1 MPRKNQFICYLFCT
15 SYALSYL
22 CQVFNIQYYIVIG
35 NMWIDVLWIIAGLI
49 LILVGS
55 DWLVDGASGVARK
68 YGISEFIIGMTIVG
82 IGTSMP
88 ELVSSLISAIQGHGD
103 MALGNVT
110 GSNICNI
117 LLILGV
123 TALISPIKYTP
134 SNIRKDIPFAILVS
148 LLLIVMLYNGFG
160 LFGKMGAPGIS
171 RRDSCYLL
179 LIFMVFMIDSF
190 KSAKNNTDEESE
202 ETQKPMP
209 IVKALLLIVL
219 GLAGLIFG
227 GQVFVDHT
235 VSIAE
240 RFQVS
245 EAFISITLM
254 AVGTSLPEL
263 ATCIV
268 AAMKGKNQLA
278 LGNIIGSNIFNI
290 SLIIGTSAAISPFEI
305 QTISTVDMIMVVVA
319 ALLLWVASFTF
330 KKKRLDRIEG
340 GLFLLVYAAYIIY
353 LSMNIQA

>member
-1 MPRKNQFICYLFCT
+1 
-15 SYALSYL
+15 
-22 CQVFNIQYYIVIG
+22 
-35 NMWIDVLWIIAGLI
+35 MWIDILWIVAGLV

-55 DWLVDGASGVARK
+55 DWLVEGASGVARK
-68 YGISEFIIGMTIVG
+68 YGISEFVIGMTIVG

-123 TALISPIKYTP
+123 TALISPIKYTK
-134 SNIRKDIPFAILVS
+134 SNIRKDIPFAILAS
-148 LLLIVMLYNGFG
+148 LFLMLMLYNDFG
-160 LFGKMGAPGIS
+160 LFGEMGTPGIS
-171 RRDSCYLL
+171 RSDALYLL
-179 LIFMVFMIDSF
+179 GIFGVFMIDSF
-190 KSAKNNTDEESE
+190 KSAKNGNDEEE
-202 ETQKPMP
+202 GNVKPMP
-209 IVKALLLIVL
+209 MVKALVFIVL
-219 GLAGLIFG
+219 GLAGLVFG

-240 RFQVS
+240 KFHVS

-268 AAMKGKNQLA
+268 AAMKGQNQLA
-278 LGNIIGSNIFNI
+278 LGNVIGSNIFNI
-290 SLIIGTSAAISPFEI
+290 SLILGSSAVISPFEI
-305 QTISTVDMIMVVVA
+305 QTISTVDMVVVIVA
-319 ALLLWVASFTF
+319 IVLLWLAAFTF
-330 KKKRLDRIEG
+330 KKRMLDRVEG
-340 GLFLLVYAAYIIY
+340 AIFLLCYIGYIVY
-353 LSMNIQA
+353 LTMNV

>member
-1 MPRKNQFICYLFCT
+1 
-15 SYALSYL
+15 
-22 CQVFNIQYYIVIG
+22 
-35 NMWIDVLWIIAGLI
+35 MWIDILWIVAGLV

-55 DWLVDGASGVARK
+55 DWLVEGASGVARK
-68 YGISEFIIGMTIVG
+68 YGISEFVIGMTIVG

-123 TALISPIKYTP
+123 TALISPIKYTR

-148 LLLIVMLYNGFG
+148 LFLMVMLYNSFG
-160 LFGKMGAPGIS
+160 LFGEMGTPGIS
-171 RRDSCYLL
+171 RVDALYLL
-179 LIFMVFMIDSF
+179 LIFAVFMIDSF
-190 KSAKNNTDEESE
+190 KSAKNGAEEE
-202 ETQKPMP
+202 EASVKPMP
-209 IVKALLLIVL
+209 MGKAIIFILL

-240 RFQVS
+240 RFHVS

-263 ATCIV
+263 ATCVV

-278 LGNIIGSNIFNI
+278 LGNVIGSNIFNI
-290 SLIIGTSAAISPFEI
+290 ALIIGTSAAISPFEI
-305 QTISTVDMIMVVVA
+305 QSISTVDMAMVIVA
-319 ALLLWVASFTF
+319 AVLLWLAAFTF
-330 KKKRLDRIEG
+330 KKKKLDRVEG
-340 GLFLLVYAAYIIY
+340 VIFLLAYIAYITY
-353 LSMNIQA
+353 LSMNM

>member
-1 MPRKNQFICYLFCT
+1 
-15 SYALSYL
+15 
-22 CQVFNIQYYIVIG
+22 
-35 NMWIDVLWIIAGLI
+35 MWIDILWIVAGLV

-55 DWLVDGASGVARK
+55 DWLVEGASGVARK
-68 YGISEFIIGMTIVG
+68 YGISEFVIGMTIVG

-123 TALISPIKYTP
+123 TALISPIKYTK
-134 SNIRKDIPFAILVS
+134 SNIRKDIPFAILAS
-148 LLLIVMLYNGFG
+148 LFLMLMLYNSFG
-160 LFGKMGAPGIS
+160 LFGEMGTPGIS
-171 RRDSCYLL
+171 RSDALYLL
-179 LIFMVFMIDSF
+179 VIFGVFMIDSF
-190 KSAKNNTDEESE
+190 KSAKNGIDEEE
-202 ETQKPMP
+202 ENVKPMP
-209 IVKALLLIVL
+209 MVKALVFIVL
-219 GLAGLIFG
+219 GLAGLVFG

-240 RFQVS
+240 KFHVS

-268 AAMKGKNQLA
+268 AAMKGQNQLA
-278 LGNIIGSNIFNI
+278 LGNVIGSNIFNI
-290 SLIIGTSAAISPFEI
+290 SLILGSSAVISPFEI
-305 QTISTVDMIMVVVA
+305 QTISTVDMVVVIVA
-319 ALLLWVASFTF
+319 IVLLWLAAFTF
-330 KKKRLDRIEG
+330 KKRMLDRVEG
-340 GLFLLVYAAYIIY
+340 AIFLLCYIGYIVY
-353 LSMNIQA
+353 LTMNV

>member
-1 MPRKNQFICYLFCT
+1 MLLDI
-15 SYALSYL
+15 
-22 CQVFNIQYYIVIG
+22 
-35 NMWIDVLWIIAGLI
+35 LWIVAGLVM
-49 LILVGS
+49 ILVGS

-88 ELVSSLISAIQGHGD
+88 ELVSSVISAIGGHGD

-123 TALISPIKYTP
+123 TALISPIAYTK
-134 SNIRKDIPFAILVS
+134 SNVRKDLPFAILVS
-148 LLLIVMLYNGFG
+148 LFLLLLLYNGFG
-160 LFGKMGAPGIS
+160 LFGGAPGIS
-171 RRDSCYLL
+171 RVDALYLL
-179 LIFMVFMIDSF
+179 LVFVVFMIDSF
-190 KSAKNNTDEESE
+190 KSSKSGADGEEGDV
-202 ETQKPMP
+202 KPMP
-209 IVKALLLIVL
+209 MGKAILLIAV

-227 GQVFVDHT
+227 GQFFVDHT

-240 RFQVS
+240 RFHVS

-263 ATCIV
+263 ATCVV
-268 AAMKGKNQLA
+268 AAMKDKNQLA

-290 SLIIGTSAAISPFEI
+290 SLIIGASAAISPFEI
-305 QTISTVDMIMVVVA
+305 QSISAVDMAMVMVSIVMLWLA
-319 ALLLWVASFTF
+319 AFTF
-330 KKKRLDRIEG
+330 KRRKLDRIEG
-340 GLFLLVYAAYIIY
+340 VIFLLAYVGYIAY
-353 LSMNIQA
+353 LATNI

>member
-1 MPRKNQFICYLFCT
+1 MDI
-15 SYALSYL
+15 
-22 CQVFNIQYYIVIG
+22 
-35 NMWIDVLWIIAGLI
+35 LWIVAGLV

-55 DWLVDGASGVARK
+55 DWLVEGASGVARK
-68 YGISEFIIGMTIVG
+68 YGISEFVIGMTIVG

-123 TALISPIKYTP
+123 TALISPIKYTK
-134 SNIRKDIPFAILVS
+134 SNIRKDIPFAILAS
-148 LLLIVMLYNGFG
+148 LFLMLMLYNGFG
-160 LFGKMGAPGIS
+160 LFGEMGTPGIS
-171 RRDSCYLL
+171 RSDALYLL
-179 LIFMVFMIDSF
+179 VIFGVFMIDSF
-190 KSAKNNTDEESE
+190 KSAKNGNDEEE
-202 ETQKPMP
+202 DNVKPMP
-209 IVKALLLIVL
+209 MVKALVFIVL
-219 GLAGLIFG
+219 GLAGLVFG

-240 RFQVS
+240 KFHVS

-268 AAMKGKNQLA
+268 AAMKGQNQLA
-278 LGNIIGSNIFNI
+278 LGNVIGSNIFNI
-290 SLIIGTSAAISPFEI
+290 SLILGSSAVISPFEI
-305 QTISTVDMIMVVVA
+305 QTISTVDMVVVIVA
-319 ALLLWVASFTF
+319 VVLLWLAAFTF
-330 KKKRLDRIEG
+330 KKRMLDRVEG
-340 GLFLLVYAAYIIY
+340 AIFLLCYIGYIVY
-353 LSMNIQA
+353 LTMNM

>member
-1 MPRKNQFICYLFCT
+1 
-15 SYALSYL
+15 
-22 CQVFNIQYYIVIG
+22 
-35 NMWIDVLWIIAGLI
+35 MWIDILWIVAGLV

-55 DWLVDGASGVARK
+55 DWLVEGASGVARK

-123 TALISPIKYTP
+123 TALISPIKYTR

-148 LLLIVMLYNGFG
+148 LFLMVMLYNCFG
-160 LFGKMGAPGIS
+160 LFGEMGTPGIS
-171 RRDSCYLL
+171 RVDALYLL
-179 LIFMVFMIDSF
+179 LIFAVFMIDSF
-190 KSAKNNTDEESE
+190 KSAKNGAEEEDASV
-202 ETQKPMP
+202 KPMP
-209 IVKALLLIVL
+209 MGKAIIYVLL

-227 GQVFVDHT
+227 GRVFVDHT

-240 RFQVS
+240 RFHVS

-263 ATCIV
+263 ATCAV

-278 LGNIIGSNIFNI
+278 LGNVIGSNIFNI
-290 SLIIGTSAAISPFEI
+290 TLIIGTSAAISPFEI
-305 QTISTVDMIMVVVA
+305 QSISTVDMGMVIVVVV
-319 ALLLWVASFTF
+319 LLWLAAFTF
-330 KKKRLDRIEG
+330 KKKKLDRVEG
-340 GLFLLVYAAYIIY
+340 VIFLLAYIAYITY
-353 LSMNIQA
+353 LSMNM

>member
-1 MPRKNQFICYLFCT
+1 
-15 SYALSYL
+15 
-22 CQVFNIQYYIVIG
+22 
-35 NMWIDVLWIIAGLI
+35 MWIDILWIVAGLV

-55 DWLVDGASGVARK
+55 DWLVEGASGVARK

-88 ELVSSLISAIQGHGD
+88 EMVSSLISAIQGHGD

-123 TALISPIKYTP
+123 TALISPIKYTR

-148 LLLIVMLYNGFG
+148 LFLMVMLYNCFG
-160 LFGKMGAPGIS
+160 LFGEMGTPGIS
-171 RRDSCYLL
+171 RVDALYLL
-179 LIFMVFMIDSF
+179 SIFAVFMIDSF
-190 KSAKNNTDEESE
+190 KSAKNGAEEE
-202 ETQKPMP
+202 EASVKPMP
-209 IVKALLLIVL
+209 MGKAIIFILL

-240 RFQVS
+240 RFHVS

-263 ATCIV
+263 ATCVV

-278 LGNIIGSNIFNI
+278 LGNVIGSNIFNI
-290 SLIIGTSAAISPFEI
+290 ALIIGTSAAISPFEI
-305 QTISTVDMIMVVVA
+305 QSISTVDMGMVIVVVV
-319 ALLLWVASFTF
+319 LLWLAAFTF
-330 KKKRLDRIEG
+330 KKKKLDRVEG
-340 GLFLLVYAAYIIY
+340 VIFLLAYIAYITY
-353 LSMNIQA
+353 LSMNM

>member
-1 MPRKNQFICYLFCT
+1 MLTDIFFIL
-15 SYALSYL
+15 
-22 CQVFNIQYYIVIG
+22 G
-35 NMWIDVLWIIAGLI
+35 GLVM
-49 LILVGS
+49 ILVGS
-55 DWLVDGASGVARK
+55 DWLVDGASGIARK

-88 ELVSSLISAIQGHGD
+88 ELVSSVISAIGGHGD

-123 TALISPIKYTP
+123 TALISPIGYTR
-134 SNIRKDIPFAILVS
+134 SNIRKDIPFAIGVS
-148 LLLIVMLYNGFG
+148 LFLVVMLYNGFG
-160 LFGKMGAPGIS
+160 LVGEMGTPGIS
-171 RRDSCYLL
+171 RADSLYLL
-179 LIFMVFMIDSF
+179 LMFVIFMIDSF
-190 KSAKNNTDEESE
+190 KSAKKGGEEE
-202 ETQKPMP
+202 EEDVKPMP
-209 IVKALLLIVL
+209 MGKALVFIVL

-227 GQVFVDHT
+227 GQFFVDHT

-240 RFQVS
+240 RFHVS

-263 ATCIV
+263 ATCVV

-290 SLIIGTSAAISPFEI
+290 SLIIGASAFISPFEI
-305 QTISTVDMIMVVVA
+305 QTISTVDIAMVIVSI
-319 ALLLWVASFTF
+319 LLLWMAALTF
-330 KKKRLDRIEG
+330 KRRMLDRVEG
-340 GLFLLVYAAYIIY
+340 VIFLLVYIAYIAY
-353 LSMNIQA
+353 LTVNG